1 MLQFKRAFKHIN
13 IKTMFKSA
21 LPFMPEY
28 FDRYINQTDDLP
40 LLGMLERTQEE
51 LQNYDWDKLHYLGD
65 YVYAPGKWTVCD
77 IVQHLIDTERILTY
91 RALCIAR
98 GEMANLPSFEEDDYA
113 LHAQGK
119 QRSLDDLKAELLT
132 LRSSTLQLFRSFSDL
147 MLLRV
152 GTTSGKQMSTLA
164 LGFIVAGHQ
173 RHHFRVLEER
183 YFK

>member
-65 YVYAPGKWTVCD
+65 YVYAPGKWT
-77 IVQHLIDTERILTY
+77 
-91 RALCIAR
+91 
-98 GEMANLPSFEEDDYA
+98 
-113 LHAQGK
+113 
-119 QRSLDDLKAELLT
+119 
-132 LRSSTLQLFRSFSDL
+132 
-147 MLLRV
+147 
-152 GTTSGKQMSTLA
+152 
-164 LGFIVAGHQ
+164 
-173 RHHFRVLEER
+173 
-183 YFK
+183 